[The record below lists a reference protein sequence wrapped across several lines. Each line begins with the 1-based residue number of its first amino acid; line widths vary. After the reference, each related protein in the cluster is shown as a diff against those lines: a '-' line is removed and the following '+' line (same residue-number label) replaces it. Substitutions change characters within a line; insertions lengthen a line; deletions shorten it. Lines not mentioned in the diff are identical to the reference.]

1 MEDIDK
7 LWSEYGKLQAKR
19 EQLQGAL
26 NMIVAGLREVYAK
39 IQEAEKKEPKE
50 DK

>member
-39 IQEAEKKEPKE
+39 IQAIEKEAEAEG
-50 DK
+50 